1 MTTQFGRR
9 AATRPAATAVKGG
22 AVKARAVKGNAS
34 AANLDK
40 LFPATAAPPSAPAI
54 ASLKGEEGVSEI
66 GAWKAERKQAYR
78 LPWRQLSLVAGLSFG
93 IGSFV
98 LPDDVTGYTD
108 MLLYAL
114 SAMSFGVAIFGKKTP
129 K

>member
-9 AATRPAATAVKGG
+9 AATRPAAIAAKS
-22 AVKARAVKGNAS
+22 KAP

-40 LFPATAAPPSAPAI
+40 LFPAVAAPPSAPVI
-54 ASLKGEEGVSEI
+54 ASLKGEKGASEI
-66 GAWKAERKQAYR
+66 DAWKTERKQAYR
-78 LPWRQLSLVAGLSFG
+78 LPWRQLSLIAGLSFG

-108 MLLYAL
+108 LLLYAL
-114 SAMSFGVAIFGKKTP
+114 SAMSFGVAIFGKKA